1 MRRVGAAALAG
12 GLATVGL
19 VVALALLPGHR
30 EQALDA
36 YLLALGAVTLTALV
50 ASTRR
55 LEEALEPLVPRR
67 SVEREA
73 PVGIPDLE
81 RIDRVLVL
89 AAASGFDVHY
99 RVRPLLRQ
107 LAVDRLARRGVD
119 LDRQPD
125 TARALLGDEL
135 WGLVRPDRRIS
146 DEERIGRGLSTA
158 EVGQLVDAV
167 EAV

>member
-1 MRRVGAAALAG
+1 VRGVGAAAFAAAAATA
-12 GLATVGL
+12 GLAI
-19 VVALALLPGHR
+19 ALALLPGHR
-30 EQALDA
+30 EEALDA
-36 YLLALGAVTLTALV
+36 WLLALGAVALATLV
-50 ASTRR
+50 AATRR
-55 LEEALEPLVPRR
+55 LEERLEPLVPVR
-67 SVEREA
+67 SVDREA
-73 PVGIPDLE
+73 PSGIPELE

-135 WGLVRPDRRIS
+135 WDLVRPERLIS
-146 DEERIGRGLSTA
+146 DAERQGRGLSPT
-158 EVGQLVDAV
+158 EIGRLVDAV